1 MKKLTAILLLL
12 AVLAC
17 LAGCSEKQTHPD
29 LQGTP
34 AELIEKLYGW
44 HQKIELPLVTTDLD
58 LTETGALEYNLG
70 MTSAEPFSAISLSEP
85 LMGQPYSLILARVK
99 DAADAEKTAK
109 ALLDSVDTRK
119 WICMEA
125 DTKMAAYYGDVV
137 LFFMVSSEFSDSAT
151 TDSIAEAFQKLCGGN
166 ATIIA

>member
-1 MKKLTAILLLL
+1 MKKLTAVLLLL
-12 AVLAC
+12 TVL
-17 LAGCSEKQTHPD
+17 LSFAGCAESKAQPP

-34 AELIEKLYGW
+34 SELIEKLYGW
-44 HQKIELPLVTTDLD
+44 HQEIELPLVTTDLD
-58 LTETGALEYNLG
+58 LTDGGTLEYNLG
-70 MTSAEPFSAISLSEP
+70 MTSAEQFSAVSLSEP

-99 DAADAEKTAK
+99 DAANAEKTAR
-109 ALLDSVDTRK
+109 ALLESVDTRK

-125 DTKMAAYYGDVV
+125 DTKTAAYYGDVV

-151 TDSIAEAFQKLCGGN
+151 TDSIAGAFQKLCGGN

>member
-1 MKKLTAILLLL
+1 MKKLTAIFLLL
-12 AVLAC
+12 AVLASF
-17 LAGCSEKQTHPD
+17 AGCAENKAQPP

-34 AELIEKLYGW
+34 SELIEKLYGW
-44 HQKIELPLVTTDLD
+44 HQSIELPLVTTDLD
-58 LTETGALEYNLG
+58 MTDAGALEYNLG
-70 MTSAEPFSAISLSEP
+70 MTSAEPFSAVSLSEP
-85 LMGQPYSLILARVK
+85 LMGQPYSLILGRVK

-109 ALLDSVDTRK
+109 GLLESVDTRK

-137 LFFMVSSEFSDSAT
+137 LFFMVGSEFSDSAT

>member
-1 MKKLTAILLLL
+1 MKKLTAVLLLL
-12 AVLAC
+12 AVL
-17 LAGCSEKQTHPD
+17 LSFAGCAESKAQPL

-34 AELIEKLYGW
+34 SELIEKLYGW
-44 HQKIELPLVTTDLD
+44 HQKIELPLVTSDLD
-58 LTETGALEYNLG
+58 LTDGGALEYNLG
-70 MTSAEPFSAISLSEP
+70 MTSAEPFSAVALSEP

-99 DAADAEKTAK
+99 DAADAEKTAR
-109 ALLDSVDTRK
+109 ALLESVDTRK

-166 ATIIA
+166 ATVIA

>member
-1 MKKLTAILLLL
+1 MKKLTAVLLLL
-12 AVLAC
+12 AVLLC
-17 LAGCSEKQTHPD
+17 LAGCSGEENHPD
-29 LQGTP
+29 LKGTP

-44 HQKIELPLVTTDLD
+44 HQEIELPLVTTDLD
-58 LTETGALEYNLG
+58 LTDAGALEYNLG
-70 MTSAEPFSAISLSEP
+70 MTSAEPFSAVSLSEP

-109 ALLDSVDTRK
+109 GLLDSVDTRK

-166 ATIIA
+166 ATVIA

>member
-1 MKKLTAILLLL
+1 MKKMTAILLLL
-12 AVLAC
+12 AVL
-17 LAGCSEKQTHPD
+17 LSFAGCGENHPD
-29 LQGTP
+29 LKGTP

-44 HQKIELPLVTTDLD
+44 HQKIELPLTTVDLD
-58 LTETGALEYNLG
+58 LTDGGALEYNLG
-70 MTSAEPFSAISLSEP
+70 MTSAEQFNAVSLSEP

-99 DAADAEKTAK
+99 DAADAEKTAR
-109 ALLDSVDTRK
+109 ALLESVDTRK

-125 DTKMAAYYGDVV
+125 DTKMAAFYGDVV

-166 ATIIA
+166 ATIVA